1 MLSDYYLLQNNIDQ
15 GLPVR
20 VIRGHKCG
28 VGGHQRKI
36 YTYDGLY
43 KVEHTYEFKV
53 CLLLKNCI
61 SILKSMKIDFV

>member
-1 MLSDYYLLQNNIDQ
+1 MVCDYYLLQNNIDQ

-20 VIRGHKCG
+20 VIRGHKCV
-28 VGGHQRKI
+28 VGGHPRKI

-53 CLLLKNCI
+53 CLLSKNCI